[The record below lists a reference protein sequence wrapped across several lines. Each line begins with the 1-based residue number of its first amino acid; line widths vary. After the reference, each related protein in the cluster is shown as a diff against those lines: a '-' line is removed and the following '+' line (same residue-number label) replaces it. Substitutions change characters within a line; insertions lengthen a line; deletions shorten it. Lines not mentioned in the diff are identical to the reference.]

1 MALGLDLQKDE
12 QGQAAGALALAAVF
26 VVCAILTKVINDV
39 TGVPTIWLGNG
50 LLIGGLLALRP
61 RWGLVML
68 VMSMIGDVMVD
79 LFTGRSLKAMITYP
93 TLDLIETLLAV
104 WIARRF
110 CASSLRLK
118 NIRDVIAIL
127 AFACVPAVAIVG
139 ALAGLANVLFFG
151 REFFISYRV
160 WFFADL
166 LGVCMTLPAT
176 MVILDPRHNRAFQ
189 RALGEHLA
197 FYGGLAGVVFLAFLQ
212 PTSPLSF
219 LIFPA
224 LILTTFRLGPR
235 GAAFGAAVVAAVA
248 LPMTLQGA
256 APALLNDRWALVDRL
271 QVLHLFIVTV
281 FITSLAAALEL
292 SKQASLRRL
301 LVRRD
306 RTARAARARA
316 QAANT
321 AKGEFLANMSH
332 EVRTPLNSILG
343 FTRLL
348 SDRQDL
354 PADVQRQLRLIDQS
368 GESLLTVV
376 NDVLDFSRMEA
387 GQIELDIRATDMRRL
402 VEDAMAIVA
411 GDAAAKGLEL
421 RLEHDGPT
429 GVAHMI
435 DDRRARQVL
444 LNLLNNAIKFT
455 AAGSVTLRLKIT
467 NEKPGVDYVR
477 IEVADTGVGIAPAAQ
492 ETLFRRFSQAD
503 SSVSRSYGGS
513 GLGLAISKGLM
524 ELVGG
529 RIGVESTLGKG
540 STFWLDGHVRTTA
553 AAAEAAEEPAAFI
566 PAGARLLLVDDHPMN
581 REVGAALLT
590 AAGCV
595 VDTAEGGE
603 EAVALAAS
611 KPYDAILMDIHMPG
625 MDGLT
630 ATRVIR
636 GLDGPAARVPIIAMS
651 ADALPQHV
659 AKCLEAGM
667 VDHVAKPIRREDLFA
682 KVGRWTAVRAE
693 DKSRAA

>member
-1 MALGLDLQKDE
+1 MAFGVDLQKEDRD
-12 QGQAAGALALAAVF
+12 QAAGACALAAVF
-26 VVCAILTKVINDV
+26 IVCAILTKVINDV
-39 TGVPTIWLGNG
+39 TGVPTIWLANG
-50 LLIGGLLALRP
+50 LLVGGLLTLRP
-61 RWGLVML
+61 RWGVLMVVL
-68 VMSMIGDVMVD
+68 SLIGDVMVD
-79 LFTGRSLKAMITYP
+79 LFTGRSLKAMIVYP
-93 TLDLIETLLAV
+93 GLDLIEVLLAV
-104 WIARRF
+104 WFARRF

-118 NIRDVIAIL
+118 SIRDVIILL
-127 AFACVPAVAIVG
+127 AFACAPAVAATG

-151 REFFISYRV
+151 REFFISFRI

-166 LGVCMTLPAT
+166 LGVCLTLPAT
-176 MVILDPRHNRAFQ
+176 MVVLDARHNRAFQ

-197 FYGGLAGVVFLAFLQ
+197 FYAGLAGVVFLAFLQ

-306 RTARAARARA
+306 RIARAARAKA
-316 QAANT
+316 QAANE
-321 AKGEFLANMSH
+321 AKSQFLANMSH

-387 GQIELDIRATDMRRL
+387 GQIELDTRPTDMRRL
-402 VEDAMAIVA
+402 IEDAAAIVA
-411 GDAAAKGLEL
+411 ADARAKGLDL
-421 RLEHDGPT
+421 RLEYDGPV
-429 GVAHMI
+429 GHAHLI

-467 NEKPGVDYVR
+467 TLKPGVDDIRV
-477 IEVADTGVGIAPAAQ
+477 EVIDTGVGIAPAAQ

-513 GLGLAISKGLM
+513 GLGLAICKGLM
-524 ELVGG
+524 EMVGG
-529 RIGVESTLGKG
+529 RIGVVSTLGQG
-540 STFWLDGHVRTTA
+540 STFWIEGRARTTA
-553 AAAEAAEEPAAFI
+553 QASARAVDAQVTFDLT
-566 PAGARLLLVDDHPMN
+566 GTRLLLVDDHPMN

-590 AAGCV
+590 AAGCI

-603 EAVALAAS
+603 EAVALAAAR
-611 KPYDAILMDIHMPG
+611 PYDAILMDVHMPG

-630 ATRVIR
+630 ATRVIH
-636 GLDGPAARVPIIAMS
+636 GLDGPAAHIPIIAMS

-659 AKCLEAGM
+659 ARCVDAGM

-682 KVGRWTAVRAE
+682 KVGRWTAVRAQ
-693 DKSRAA
+693 AA